1 MKADK
6 LFEVDLTR
14 EWTDAELQALVD
26 KAPAGAPLYVSKHEN
41 DGELLSVY
49 AVWQTPCGFGSS
61 GFVFP
66 CVTLDDLL
74 EHLAAETGVK
84 EAA

>member
-14 EWTDAELQALVD
+14 EWTEGELQALLTD
-26 KAPAGAPLYVSKHEN
+26 APTAKLYVSKHEN

-66 CVTLDDLL
+66 CVTLDDLF
-74 EHLAAETGVK
+74 EHLAVETGVK